1 MVTLGH
7 VQSSR
12 MFELPTCVFPAEVNQ
27 NNGLPLHF
35 SSYYKQ
41 PSFMQAI

>member
-1 MVTLGH
+1 MVILGYA
-7 VQSSR
+7 QSSR
-12 MFELPTCVFPAEVNQ
+12 MFELPTCLFPAEVDQ
-27 NNGLPLHF
+27 NNGLPLRF